1 MSSRRSGQH
10 LAEPCT
16 FPASGKS
23 SSLTASAAQGGL
35 WSSCN
40 CVVTC
45 SLERCGAALLSLVTE
60 AFALSLSSRTA
71 QLPASPPS
79 NLSNFCQ
86 GSEMPTMSRPAPD
99 VKGGSSPMKEVSFA
113 VFQMES
119 QWFMWAGRRDSEIT
133 LLERSGGG
141 REMQAAKPLRVA
153 GAQHKDSALSSAL
166 RVLDTKWCSGWDPNC
181 PGGLLA
187 PPPRSP
193 RSTLGRELC
202 CAFLVF

>member
-1 MSSRRSGQH
+1 
-10 LAEPCT
+10 
-16 FPASGKS
+16 
-23 SSLTASAAQGGL
+23 
-35 WSSCN
+35 
-40 CVVTC
+40 
-45 SLERCGAALLSLVTE
+45 
-60 AFALSLSSRTA
+60 
-71 QLPASPPS
+71 
-79 NLSNFCQ
+79 
-86 GSEMPTMSRPAPD
+86 
-99 VKGGSSPMKEVSFA
+99 MKEVNFA

-166 RVLDTKWCSGWDPNC
+166 RALDTKWCSGWDPNC
-181 PGGLLA
+181 PGGLLAA